1 MKRLTISAALVLALA
16 ISAAPPAFGVAKEI
30 IQLQTQVQALQDQ
43 MNQMQAAFNQQM
55 GVLQH
60 LIEQSTDNMNKVNSS
75 VADLQKA
82 LNQQHTDAGARAD
95 QLSGQVQALNDS
107 LDELKARMTQLGKK
121 VDDIQA
127 AQTNLPSNQQAV
139 PGQPGAQPGQ
149 PGQPQ
154 AQQPAPPPPLPPD
167 VLYNNGLRDFN
178 AGKYDLASQEFQDYL
193 KAYPTTDLAG
203 NAQFYLAEMEYKQG
217 NLEQAVAD
225 YDKVMEQYPGG
236 NKTPAAQLKKGFA
249 LLDLGRTN
257 EGTRELQSL
266 IVRYPRSLEAT
277 QARDRLRRLGAANG
291 ASTRAKRR

>member
-1 MKRLTISAALVLALA
+1 MKRATLSLVLTLA
-16 ISAAPPAFGVAKEI
+16 IALFSAPPAFGVAKEI

-95 QLSGQVQALNDS
+95 QLSGQIQALNDS
-107 LDELKARMTQLGKK
+107 LDEVKARLTAMGKK

-127 AQTNLPSNQQAV
+127 AQTNLPPAGQQQAV
-139 PGQPGAQPGQ
+139 PGQPGQPNAQAQP
-149 PGQPQ
+149 
-154 AQQPAPPPPLPPD
+154 APPPLPPD

-178 AGKYDLASQEFQDYL
+178 SGKYDLASQEFQDYL
-193 KAYPTTDLAG
+193 KAYSTTDLAG

-225 YDKVMEQYPGG
+225 YDKVLEQYPGG
-236 NKTPAAQLKKGFA
+236 NKSPAAQLKKGYA

-257 EGTRELQSL
+257 EGTKELQSL

-277 QARDRLRRLGAANG
+277 QARDRLRRLTPANSG
-291 ASTRAKRR
+291 TRARKR

>member
-1 MKRLTISAALVLALA
+1 MKRFTLPAVLAVMTMMM
-16 ISAAPPAFGVAKEI
+16 AAPPAFGVAKEI

-60 LIEQSTDNMNKVNSS
+60 LVEQSTDNMNKVNASI
-75 VADLQKA
+75 ADLQKA

-107 LDELKARMTQLGKK
+107 LDELKARLTQMSKK

-127 AQTNLPSNQQAV
+127 AQTNLPSTM
-139 PGQPGAQPGQ
+139 QPGAQPGQ
-149 PGQPQ
+149 PGAIGPQ

-178 AGKYDLASQEFQDYL
+178 AGKYDLATQEFQDYL

-225 YDKVMEQYPGG
+225 YDKVLEQYPGG
-236 NKTPAAQLKKGFA
+236 NKSPAAQLKKGYA

-257 EGTRELQSL
+257 DGTKELQSL
-266 IVRYPRSLEAT
+266 IVRYPRSLEAA
-277 QARDRLRRLGAANG
+277 QARDRLRRLRSAGG
-291 ASTRAKRR
+291 SSTRARTQ

>member
-1 MKRLTISAALVLALA
+1 MKRATLSLALLLSLALA
-16 ISAAPPAFGVAKEI
+16 AAPPAFGVAKEI

-60 LIEQSTDNMNKVNSS
+60 LVEQSTDNMNKVNSS

-95 QLSGQVQALNDS
+95 QLSGQIQALNDS
-107 LDELKARMTQLGKK
+107 LDELKARVTQLGKK

-127 AQTNLPSNQQAV
+127 AQTNLPSNPQAV
-139 PGQPGAQPGQ
+139 PGQPGETGQ

-154 AQQPAPPPPLPPD
+154 AQPAPPPLPPD
-167 VLYNNGLRDFN
+167 VLYNNALRDFN
-178 AGKYDLASQEFQDYL
+178 SGKYDLATQEFQDYL

-257 EGTRELQSL
+257 DGTKELQSL

-277 QARDRLRRLGAANG
+277 QARDRLRRLGPTS
-291 ASTRAKRR
+291 STRAKRR

>member
-1 MKRLTISAALVLALA
+1 MKRATLSFALLLSLALA
-16 ISAAPPAFGVAKEI
+16 AAPPAFGVAKEI

-60 LIEQSTDNMNKVNSS
+60 LVEQSTDNMNKVNSS
-75 VADLQKA
+75 VADLQKT

-95 QLSGQVQALNDS
+95 QLSGQIQALNDS
-107 LDELKARMTQLGKK
+107 LDELKARLTQMGKK

-139 PGQPGAQPGQ
+139 PGQAGQPGQ
-149 PGQPQ
+149 PGQPLAQ
-154 AQQPAPPPPLPPD
+154 QQPATPTMPPD
-167 VLYNNGLRDFN
+167 VMYNNALRDFQS
-178 AGKYDLASQEFQDYL
+178 GKYDLATQEFQDFL
-193 KAYPTTDLAG
+193 KAYPTHDLAG
-203 NAQFYLAEMEYKQG
+203 NAQFYLAEIEYKQG

-225 YDKVMEQYPGG
+225 YDKVMEQYPDG

-257 EGTRELQSL
+257 DGTKELQSL

-277 QARDRLRRLGAANG
+277 QARDRLRRLGPT
-291 ASTRAKRR
+291 STTRAKRR